1 MRSLSVCSL
10 SLYSQTVPRR
20 ALLTPAFARQQIPRS
35 LKGIRGS
42 SKAGIL
48 RRRFSFRSLSRV
60 EYASGARYLR
70 LPADGVRAG
79 YGVFSLCRFGRR
91 ANCPPI
97 YPPHHPALALDLPRH
112 TDTPTSPQALAQS
125 FVRLESKRKPQA
137 KLNLSLVGS
146 RVADPP
152 EPSDSDRRRR
162 LAEVGMV
169 GKVKELGAEVE
180 FSFFAELERLE

>member
-1 MRSLSVCSL
+1 MLVIAVLANGAPQSTAHAGVCSATDPALLEGNQRIIQGRYLEAQILFSESLSS
-10 SLYSQTVPRR
+10 
-20 ALLTPAFARQQIPRS
+20 
-35 LKGIRGS
+35 RGT
-42 SKAGIL
+42 
-48 RRRFSFRSLSRV
+48 
-60 EYASGARYLR
+60 YASGARYLR

-79 YGVFSLCRFGRR
+79 YGVFSLCRFGRL

-169 GKVKELGAEVE
+169 GKVKELGSEVE
-180 FSFFAELERLE
+180 FSFFAEFERLE